1 MIKKLIISGI
11 GMICLAFGLNIIL
24 LVNLG
29 ASPFDTLTYDVIQ
42 LFNINKFGNAAMV
55 LHSIVLLILI
65 ILFIKYKKNLTPLL
79 ISLISV
85 FITTR
90 FINIFSFVL
99 DWNYTFNIYVMF
111 IIGFLLYTFGIY
123 LMSKSNIIITPSDK
137 FSVELASII
146 NKAIGNVRIGFDTTL
161 FILSVLIT
169 IMFSF
174 TVPYNIGTV
183 IITFG
188 TGISINMYDKI
199 LDNILK

>member
-1 MIKKLIISGI
+1 
-11 GMICLAFGLNIIL
+11 
-24 LVNLG
+24 
-29 ASPFDTLTYDVIQ
+29 
-42 LFNINKFGNAAMV
+42 
-55 LHSIVLLILI
+55 
-65 ILFIKYKKNLTPLL
+65 YKKNLTPLL

>member
-146 NKAIGNVRIGFDTTL
+146 NKAIGNV
-161 FILSVLIT
+161 
-169 IMFSF
+169 
-174 TVPYNIGTV
+174 
-183 IITFG
+183 
-188 TGISINMYDKI
+188 
-199 LDNILK
+199 